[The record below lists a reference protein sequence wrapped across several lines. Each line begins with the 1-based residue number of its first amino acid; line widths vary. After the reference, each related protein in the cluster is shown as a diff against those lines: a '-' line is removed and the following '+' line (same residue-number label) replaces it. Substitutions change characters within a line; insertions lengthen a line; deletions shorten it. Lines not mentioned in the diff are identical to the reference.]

1 MAETE
6 DVTVPVLIALTALPG
21 GMFYRQNTGTFRT
34 MDGKRIVKVS
44 ANGIA
49 DIMGCYRGRG
59 VAVETKTKD
68 GRLRQSQR
76 LFRAAWERGGG
87 AYIVA
92 RSPDEAVAKVTG
104 L

>member
-6 DVTVPVLIALTALPG
+6 DVTVPVLVALTALPG

-59 VAVETKTKD
+59 VAVETKTQD
-68 GRLRQSQR
+68 GRLRRSQI